1 MKCITYLVKFEN
13 LKTLKEVN
21 INKPPKT
28 DGTVKDALS
37 YYNFT
42 IEQIHENQEIETI
55 NIGDPNYTI
64 TLFRLH
70 WYVKKIIK
78 NDPEERNPK
87 VSNFIEPLNKTPFK
101 FKSALPETSEPLAS
115 FEETINAFYD
125 IETIYDIDTKEFACY
140 QVCLI
145 LKD

>member
-1 MKCITYLVKFEN
+1 MKCITYLVKFGK

-42 IEQIHENQEIETI
+42 VEQIHENEEIETL
-55 NIGDPNYTI
+55 NAGDSNFTI
-64 TLFRLH
+64 TLFRKH
-70 WYVKKIIK
+70 WFIKIDRESSGTPQCFVPTRGI
-78 NDPEERNPK
+78 
-87 VSNFIEPLNKTPFK
+87 IPFK
-101 FKSALPETSEPLAS
+101 FKNALPTEEFIPEIH
-115 FEETINAFYD
+115 EETINAFYD

-140 QVCLI
+140 QVGLI